1 MSILKGLVMPFVI
14 SCYAD
19 EALRK
24 VELKAMVAKLKR
36 TTPGSNSSL
45 NQPSSALVAEVTK
58 ARKKAKS

>member
-1 MSILKGLVMPFVI
+1 MPFVI

-58 ARKKAKS
+58 TRKKAKS